1 MCPVVRFEY
10 LVFLSSRRL
19 NNGSHALPDHLVFN
33 APKRSLNIFVRGTFP
48 LPPQSSRSTMLLP
61 SSRIYN
67 RLQSLLLLILLFFVC
82 CTTALP
88 SPTLVPT
95 IGTLFYKTPTSFKS
109 LPEFRNRQQL
119 LHQSLSRLRMSF
131 PMALNT
137 TVTQESRD
145 VVPLV
150 IARSFE
156 GDHSLPNISASPLS
170 MEFHLTVNP
179 DLESHLNGHVAAP
192 YEKNSQPAAA
202 LNVDVPYFASI
213 RDRPMPL
220 RHSNGVKQSSHLE
233 DVLKVAQI
241 EMIPDQPLTEI
252 ASVVNDA
259 AKISIFVSSRRH
271 LSGFFATV
279 SQWGRRLFRRN
290 SPVDTSVT
298 ATSTTLTTHI
308 DTSAPLDSIASIG
321 PPSKPIT
328 FRSIW
333 RRREARS
340 AEEGIR
346 REHITQQQQS
356 SNHMRQR
363 KSARQLS
370 SVLAKANAS
379 IERTSRRVAARTLT
393 GLITAMAE
401 EVRDLNVEVDAR
413 DETPY
418 RQKHITAVRIQFSR
432 LGFKPLRMGGHDSP
446 DDHRQQRQAVS
457 NHHSQLMHQ
466 LRMKRQA
473 EPKEGDRAK
482 LMGLLSWDESDYDD
496 DLLSDEVSEIVDHID
511 ADEAFDRIDVDNSG
525 FLDRKELI
533 QALGLAAIVSNDKAL
548 VLEDMESDSHV
559 SILEEL
565 ASDLFELYDVNG
577 DGVVDR
583 REYKLMV
590 EDMAALRNRDI
601 RRRRGNDAATNGV
614 HEPGDTS
621 SNWLMGPFI
630 MLQNRTGSMLS
641 AGIELLQNKTGFV
654 GSGLEFIQEKK
665 GFLSTGVSAGVEF
678 VQNKTGSLATG
689 VSAGVEFVQNK
700 TGFLYTGVEYVQNT
714 TGYLATTGIDFL
726 QNTSGF
732 TEYVQNN
739 SAALTNSVEF
749 VKGKLAWPLDG
760 KGSKPL
766 LADGDT
772 VVLGDVPEVVESFS
786 KSLGSITFTDI
797 KMDLRRLFFGAIPI
811 IKHIVPG
818 GPLILEPFSTT
829 ITGSFNRH
837 DIMNSYLLDAGLRRL
852 VMRALRRR
860 VGFLRDLLEGAMFK
874 GRSWKTY
881 GDETGGGP
889 RVEIPELT
897 NVEFDENDKLIITG
911 RARVQTSPDASV
923 IHQSFKVRTSIGTR
937 KNGRYIRLEEPELAL
952 VIECPESWEKK

>member
-1 MCPVVRFEY
+1 MYPVVRFEY
-10 LVFLSSRRL
+10 SVISLNLFLKNVSSRFPRYLAFAPSQQSPSLSVSEAFSYQRQSSRR
-19 NNGSHALPDHLVFN
+19 
-33 APKRSLNIFVRGTFP
+33 
-48 LPPQSSRSTMLLP
+48 TMLLP
-61 SSRIYN
+61 CSRIYN
-67 RLQSLLLLILLFFVC
+67 RLLSLFLLILLCFTC

-88 SPTLVPT
+88 SPTLGPA
-95 IGTLFYKTPTSFKS
+95 IGILSCNTPFRFSAMRLPQFK
-109 LPEFRNRQQL
+109 NRQQL
-119 LHQSLSRLRMSF
+119 LHQSLFRLRMSF
-131 PMALNT
+131 PMAINT
-137 TVTQESRD
+137 TVTQESRNLAA
-145 VVPLV
+145 PA
-150 IARSFE
+150 ITRPFE
-156 GDHSLPNISASPLS
+156 DDHALSKVMESPLS
-170 MEFHLTVNP
+170 IEFHLAVHP
-179 DLESHLNGHVAAP
+179 DTEPPVNGHVAKP
-192 YEKNSQPAAA
+192 FEETSQPSAA
-202 LNVDVPYFASI
+202 LDVDIPYFANIRYHPEPLWPSI
-213 RDRPMPL
+213 GIWRPS
-220 RHSNGVKQSSHLE
+220 RVK
-233 DVLKVAQI
+233 DVLSAAEV
-241 EMIPDQPLTEI
+241 ETLSTQPLTEI
-252 ASVVNDA
+252 VPVVNDT
-259 AKISIFVSSRRH
+259 AKKSIFAASKRQ
-271 LSGFFATV
+271 LSGCL
-279 SQWGRRLFRRN
+279 SILNQWGRRLLFWN
-290 SPVDTSVT
+290 AFIETS
-298 ATSTTLTTHI
+298 ATPSSTTLSFHI
-308 DTSAPLDSIASIG
+308 DPAASVVSNTPIS
-321 PPSKPIT
+321 PPPQPIT

-333 RRREARS
+333 RRRQARS

-346 REHITQQQQS
+346 REHITQQQS
-356 SNHMRQR
+356 NNHMRQR

-401 EVRDLNVEVDAR
+401 EVQDLNVEVDAR
-413 DETPY
+413 DDTPY

-466 LRMKRQA
+466 LRMKKQA
-473 EPKEGDRAK
+473 EPMDEVRTK

-496 DLLSDEVSEIVDHID
+496 DLLNDEVTEVVDHID

-590 EDMAALRNRDI
+590 EDMAALRNRDL
-601 RRRRGNDAATNGV
+601 RRRRGIGATSTGV
-614 HEPGDTS
+614 HETGDTS
-621 SNWLMGPFI
+621 NNWFMGPLS
-630 MLQNRTGSMLS
+630 MLQNKTGNVLS
-641 AGIELLQNKTGFV
+641 AGIELFQNKTGFLA
-654 GSGLEFIQEKK
+654 SGLEYIQEKSVA
-665 GFLSTGVSAGVEF
+665 FM
-678 VQNKTGSLATG
+678 QNKTGSLATG

-726 QNTSGF
+726 QNNSGF

-739 SAALTNSVEF
+739 SAALTSSVEF
-749 VKGKLAWPLDG
+749 VKGKLAWPLERRE
-760 KGSKPL
+760 SNPL
-766 LADGDT
+766 LTEGDT
-772 VVLGDVPEVVESFS
+772 AGSGDVPKVADFS

-797 KMDLRRLFFGAIPI
+797 KIDLRRLFFGAVPI
-811 IKHIVPG
+811 VKHIVPG

-829 ITGSFNRH
+829 ITGSFSRH

-923 IHQSFKVRTSIGTR
+923 IYQSFKVRTSIGTR